1 MDLLCFLEVLFLLGL
16 FRLVTL
22 NEKPVD
28 MTESINLDFALERFK
43 SLTPDSVNEEF
54 LLEISWLYN
63 RVVKSGSAEPVIDLA
78 YELVMP
84 KDFVGECVRNAM
96 VLGLI
101 KTPKKG
107 SNGGLISQKALRKLK
122 LIGKQSV

>member
-1 MDLLCFLEVLFLLGL
+1 MLGL

>member
-1 MDLLCFLEVLFLLGL
+1 
-16 FRLVTL
+16 
-22 NEKPVD
+22 

-43 SLTPDSVNEEF
+43 SLAPDSVNEEF

-63 RVVKSGSAEPVIDLA
+63 RVVKSGSAEPVIDLT

>member
-1 MDLLCFLEVLFLLGL
+1 MLGL

-63 RVVKSGSAEPVIDLA
+63 RVVKSGSAEPVIDLT

-84 KDFVGECVRNAM
+84 KDFVGECVSNAM
-96 VLGLI
+96 EFGLI